1 MALNWKPFSGENGS
15 NALNGLMSTAGSVV
29 GKVGGNLISGGKSTT
44 AGGVMSG
51 MADIAA
57 AIPGPIGAIASAGL
71 GLLGGITNA
80 AFGTKWN
87 DENIAKV
94 ESNINDLK
102 SFQTN
107 AGDYDALTQTW
118 KSSPVGMSFNNDY
131 IGKDGWFSNKAANKA
146 NDFRNQIAQG
156 TDWVN
161 RSLVNNADNIANI
174 NKLQREANYR
184 ALGGF
189 LPSFDTN
196 GSTAL
201 MWDFATDYMN
211 NKYGDSNDNTDFS
224 VNPALNNIYAKGGK
238 IHIKPSKRG
247 TFTAAAKKH
256 NMGVQEFASRVLANP
271 DNYSPAMR
279 KKANFAASKWKHAD
293 GGPLNPYSAGAL
305 VDAMYSSSNGDKFLG
320 KPSHNYDF
328 TISGDFSN
336 GVTQINSGGLH
347 STNPYE
353 GVQMGVD
360 PEGNPNLVEEGEVVY
375 NDYVFSD
382 RLTVPKDIRKKYKL
396 GKKNI
401 TFAEAAKKMQKES
414 EERPNDPISKN
425 GLESLYTMLA
435 DYQEIERGKQMKN
448 TKGNKYANGSF
459 LRYAPVLGSAIG
471 LTENLLKRP
480 DYSSVQRIAD
490 AANLAGEYT
499 PIGYT
504 PLGEYMTYNPF
515 DREFYINRAAAN
527 AAATRRAITNQSSGN
542 RATAMAGILAAD
554 RAYQNSLG
562 DLARQAEEYNL
573 NQREKVATFNRE
585 TDRAN
590 QTASLQA
597 QAQNQAAQAR
607 ARQARLAGIQ
617 SAETLRSQIDEAR
630 NNAINANISS
640 LFGNLGEI
648 GQDEFNRASA
658 DWWLTNVAPRL
669 NTKPPYWSNKQW
681 NDYLRL
687 HGENIPEEPTRRE
700 KKKQKNE
707 IKNDYNYTTP
717 IDYSGDFWS

>member
-161 RSLVNNADNIANI
+161 RSLVNNADNIANM
-174 NKLQREANYR
+174 NRLQREANYR

-279 KKANFAASKWKHAD
+279 KKANFARNARKFKHAY
-293 GGPLNPYSAGAL
+293 GGSLKRSDNFNNG
-305 VDAMYSSSNGDKFLG
+305 VTTISNGD
-320 KPSHNYDF
+320 SHEN
-328 TISGDFSN
+328 
-336 GVTQINSGGLH
+336 
-347 STNPYE
+347 NPFE
-353 GVQMGVD
+353 GVQMGID

-435 DYQEIERGKQMKN
+435 DYQEIERDKQMKN

-471 LTENLLKRP
+471 LTENLLKKP
-480 DYSSVQRIAD
+480 DYSSVQRITD

-640 LFGNLGEI
+640 LFGNLGEV
-648 GQDEFNRASA
+648 GQDEFNRAST

-700 KKKQKNE
+700 KKAEK
-707 IKNDYNYTTP
+707 
-717 IDYSGDFWS
+717 